1 MNLFYDTETTG
12 LIEFKKRSHDPCQP
26 HLVQLAALL
35 MDDEGNEI
43 QSLSVIIEPNG
54 YEIPKE
60 ASDVHGITTEFAK
73 KVGIPLEDAVRPF
86 ISMAKKADQLVAH
99 NITFDNRVIKI
110 AKLRLPDVKFP
121 EMTATNFC
129 TMNKSKA
136 IVNCPPTAKM
146 IAAGFIGPKVPKLE
160 ECIKHF
166 FDEELVGAHDA
177 LVDVRAC
184 ARVYYHLKNNNLIE

>member
-1 MNLFYDTETTG
+1 M
-12 LIEFKKRSHDPCQP
+12 
-26 HLVQLAALL
+26 VQLAALL

-54 YEIPKE
+54 YDIPKE

-73 KVGIPLEDAVRPF
+73 QVGIPLEDAIRLF
-86 ISMAKKADQLVAH
+86 ISMALKAKQLVAH

-110 AKLRLPDVKFP
+110 AKLRLPDIKFP

-129 TMNKSKA
+129 TMNKAKS
-136 IVNCPPTAKM
+136 IVNLPPTEKM
-146 IAAGFIGPKVPKLE
+146 KAAGFTGPKIPKLE

-166 FDEELVGAHDA
+166 FNEELEGAHDA

-184 ARVYYHLKNNNLIE
+184 ARIYYHLKQHHGIE

>member
-12 LIEFKKRSHDPCQP
+12 LINFKIPSDDPSQP

-60 ASDVHGITTEFAK
+60 ASDVHGISTEMARL
-73 KVGIPLEDAVRPF
+73 VGIPLSVAAYPF
-86 ISMAKKADQLVAH
+86 FHMKAKASRIIAH
-99 NITFDNRVIKI
+99 NINFDNRIMRIVSKRIEGF
-110 AKLRLPDVKFP
+110 VESENEP
-121 EMTATNFC
+121 EKFC
-129 TMNKSKA
+129 TMMKA
-136 IVNCPPTAKM
+136 KNIVNLPPTEKM
-146 IAAGFIGPKVPKLE
+146 VAAGMNFPKSPRLE

-166 FDEELVGAHDA
+166 FNEELEGAHDA

-184 ARVYYHLKNNNLIE
+184 ARVYYHLKNIEKI

>member
-12 LIEFKKRSHDPCQP
+12 LINFKRRSHDPSQP

-73 KVGIPLEDAVRPF
+73 KVGIPLEYAVMPF
-86 ISMAKKADQLVAH
+86 LNMAHKANQLVAH
-99 NITFDNRVIKI
+99 NISFDNRVIKI
-110 AKLRLPDVKFP
+110 AKKRLPDIKFP

-129 TMNKSKA
+129 TMNKSKS
-136 IVNCPPTAKM
+136 IVNLPATPKM
-146 IAAGFIGPKVPKLE
+146 IAAGFTGPKVPKLE

-166 FDEELVGAHDA
+166 FDEELEGAHDA

-184 ARVYYHLKNNNLIE
+184 ARVYYHLKQHHGIE

>member
-12 LIEFKKRSHDPCQP
+12 LINFKARSHDPSQP

-54 YEIPKE
+54 YEIPE
-60 ASDVHGITTEFAK
+60 AASDVHGITTEFAK
-73 KVGIPLEDAVRPF
+73 KVGIPLEDALRPF
-86 ISMAKKADQLVAH
+86 ISMAKKVNQLVAH
-99 NITFDNRVIKI
+99 NIVFDNRVIKI
-110 AKLRLPDVKFP
+110 AKLRLPDIEFP

-129 TMNKSKA
+129 TMNKAKK
-136 IVNCPPTAKM
+136 IVNLPPTAKM
-146 IAAGFIGPKVPKLE
+146 VAAGFTGPKVPKLE

-166 FDEELVGAHDA
+166 FNEELIGAHDA

-184 ARVYYHLKNNNLIE
+184 ARVYYHLKQHHGIE